1 MGVDSQAAGHVGDNV
16 FIACPGSSADLGL
29 WGSLVYPS
37 GFGTPPRGRRACDGS
52 SNLPSPTTVTIG
64 KDPAR
69 RRQTVRRKLRSTEV
83 RISVENRHRV
93 RNLCRT

>member
-52 SNLPSPTTVTIG
+52 SNLPSPTTIVIEIDSARHPQTARLHERALHFWFRV
-64 KDPAR
+64 KKR
-69 RRQTVRRKLRSTEV
+69 RRGR
-83 RISVENRHRV
+83 NR
-93 RNLCRT
+93 CTP